1 MDYLI
6 PRPYAGV
13 PDLEKMQNLLMEGR
27 MANNGT
33 YYMHVGDLKWSLFYP
48 PIDQN
53 LWQYITLWDDPND
66 QERLLG
72 WTLLS
77 PEWNTFDVPV
87 QPELRGSPLAESM
100 YCQAEEQII
109 KLIRTQK
116 GGEGSDA
123 RRIAPITSTRY
134 ADCHRNH

>member
-6 PRPYAGV
+6 QRPYAGV

-53 LWQYITLWDDPND
+53 LWQYITVWDDPND
-66 QERLLG
+66 RERLLG
-72 WTLLS
+72 WTLLL